1 MDPARIVHETT
12 GEPPVSEAYQAQARV
27 LWPDADRGGGSY
39 RLAAVPNARS
49 PRLLVPASSPRAAA
63 AALLRFSSALGPR
76 DVVARTGY
84 AALLRAGLGR
94 RLPAVDLPEGPSSL
108 RTHLAA
114 VLGEPVEL
122 SLGLGT
128 ARANRKPVLEVFDRR
143 GRRLAFAKVG
153 TTAPTRAH
161 VDAEAA
167 ALRRLADV
175 DLPADLLVPR
185 LLAHDTWQDCSVL
198 LMTGL
203 PSAPP
208 RGRDADRVPAHEAEA
223 LARAFAEPALPLGAT
238 PWWGSVAPPVGGDP
252 ATTARQ
258 EAGRSALADLDDR
271 LAPLDRGA
279 WHGDWTPWNQS
290 RTRHG
295 LALWDWERFET
306 GVPVG
311 LDRCHYAVNAAVRR
325 DGPRAAVV
333 LSGLRTAGLEPGSP
347 ADRRLA
353 GAYLLTVAARY
364 ARDAA
369 TATGEAAAV
378 VARRTDLVL
387 DALEDLTSAET
398 AGHR

>member
-1 MDPARIVHETT
+1 M
-12 GEPPVSEAYQAQARV
+12 SEAYQAQARV
-27 LWPDADRGGGSY
+27 LWPDAEGGGSY
-39 RLAAVPNARS
+39 RLAAVPNPRH
-49 PRLLVPASSPRAAA
+49 PRLLVPAASPRAAA
-63 AALLRFSSALGPR
+63 AALMRFSSALGPR
-76 DVVARTGY
+76 DVAARTGY

-94 RLPAVDLPEGPSSL
+94 RLPGVVAAEGPSSL
-108 RTHLAA
+108 RTHLAS
-114 VLGEPVEL
+114 VLGEPVEV

-153 TTAPTRAH
+153 TTAPTRGH
-161 VDAEAA
+161 VDAEAE
-167 ALRRLADV
+167 ALRRLAGA
-175 DLPADLLVPR
+175 DLPAGLLVPR
-185 LLAHDTWQDCSVL
+185 LIAHDTWQGCSVL

-203 PSAPP
+203 PSAPSW
-208 RGRDADRVPAHEAEA
+208 RRDAGRVPAREADA
-223 LARAFAEPALPLGAT
+223 LARAFAEPALPLPST
-238 PWWGSVAPPVGGDP
+238 PWWDTLSPPTDGAT

-258 EAGRSALADLDDR
+258 RAALADLADLDERLDD
-271 LAPLDRGA
+271 PLDRGA

-325 DGPRAAVV
+325 DGPRPEVV
-333 LSGLRTAGLEPGSP
+333 LAGLRTADLRTDSP

-353 GAYLLTVAARY
+353 AAYLLTVAARY

-369 TATGEAAAV
+369 TASDEAAV
-378 VARRTDLVL
+378 VVQRRADLVL
-387 DALEDLTSAET
+387 GALEALPAATGT
-398 AGHR
+398 AGRR